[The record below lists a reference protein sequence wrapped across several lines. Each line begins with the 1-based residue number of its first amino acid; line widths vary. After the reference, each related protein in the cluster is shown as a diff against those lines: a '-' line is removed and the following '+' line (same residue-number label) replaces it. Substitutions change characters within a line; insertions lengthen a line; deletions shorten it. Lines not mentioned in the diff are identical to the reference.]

1 MMNVVN
7 FQPPPRVFTLHYP
20 PGKSLVKED
29 QPEVDN
35 ATIAGMVIK
44 RLLESLDQGK
54 TVCVAFPLAVA
65 AFVGEPDAPQ
75 WRLREVGG
83 IDEAQEKRWEAIY
96 ELLNELQSR
105 LDESDTRDLEGSERA

>member
-20 PGKSLVKED
+20 PGKSLLKED

-54 TVCVAFPLAVA
+54 TVCVAFPVAVA
-65 AFVGEPDAPQ
+65 AFVGEPDTPQ

-83 IDEAQEKRWEAIY
+83 IDEAQEKRLWEAIY
-96 ELLNELQSR
+96 ELQSR
-105 LDESDTRDLEGSERA
+105 LDENDTRDMEKSERA